1 MVPWSGGIVSGRSNI
16 AMCGIV
22 GVIHL
27 DRVGIQP
34 RLLERMA
41 GMLRHRGPD
50 DAGVFVHGHVGLGHR
65 RLKIIDLSA
74 AAHQPI
80 SNEDGT
86 VWVTYNGEIYNFAE
100 LRDELLRH
108 GHTFAS
114 RSDSEVIVHAYEEW
128 GERCVDRFNGM
139 FAYALWDGR
148 EERLL
153 LVRDRLG
160 VKPLFYYLDED
171 KLLFASEIK
180 AILQY
185 PQVDTALDSS
195 AVYDYFSLNYV
206 PAPKTPF
213 ARVRVVPPGHWLAVH
228 GRRMKLVRYWDIAF
242 ANGQQ
247 VGRGEEYIEQILVL
261 LQDAVRRRLVA
272 DVPLG
277 AFLSGGI
284 DSSAIVFFMQRLGH
298 PSLKTFNVRFH
309 ERSYDEGPYA
319 RLAARHTG
327 TEHHEIA
334 CTAEDLRSLLETIAW
349 HADNLTADISML
361 PMFLLAKLARQHVT
375 VVLSGDGGD
384 ELFGGY
390 LTYRADVLGR
400 YYRQLPA
407 WVRTGLL
414 RPLVAALPAS
424 TRKQSF
430 DYKLGKFIEGAGL
443 PPIEGHYVWRTIFS
457 DHEKGHLLSREFL
470 ETVQESDTAACYRRH
485 FANARAASVM
495 DKIFYADFKVFLADS
510 ILAKV
515 DSMTMAH
522 SLEARE
528 PLLDYR
534 LVELAATIP
543 HGLKIRGLETK
554 HIFKQAMRQ
563 FLPRSIVFQAK
574 KGFHSPLAKWFRE
587 ELRSFVDDILSPGNL
602 RALGMFNVPLVDTL
616 KRRHFHGQEN
626 NAFKLW
632 SLMNF
637 LAWHYQ
643 VARSGVGATFDRVS
657 PLA

>member
-1 MVPWSGGIVSGRSNI
+1 
-16 AMCGIV
+16 MCGIL
-22 GVIHL
+22 GVIQL
-27 DRVGIQP
+27 DQRGVEP
-34 RLLERMA
+34 RHLERMA
-41 GMLRHRGPD
+41 GVLRHRGPD
-50 DAGVFVHGHVGLGHR
+50 DAGVFVHGSVGLGHR

-74 AAHQPI
+74 AARQPMG
-80 SNEDGT
+80 NEDGT
-86 VWVTYNGEIYNFAE
+86 IWVTYNGEIYNFVE
-100 LRDELLRH
+100 LRDELLRR
-108 GHTFAS
+108 GHIFAS

-128 GERCVDRFNGM
+128 GERCVERFNGM

-148 EERLL
+148 EGRLL

-160 VKPLFYYLDED
+160 VKPLFYYVDED

-185 PQVDTALDSS
+185 PHVDTALDSS

-213 ARVRVVPPGHWLAVH
+213 ARVRALLPGHWLAVH
-228 GRRMKLVRYWDIAF
+228 DGQIKLVQYWDIAF
-242 ANGQQ
+242 SNSHRT
-247 VGRGEEYIEQILVL
+247 GRGEEYIEQILEL

-284 DSSAIVFFMQRLGH
+284 DSSAITFFMKRLGH
-298 PSLKTFNVRFH
+298 TSLKTFNVRFP
-309 ERSYDEGPYA
+309 ERTYDEGPYA
-319 RLAARHTG
+319 RLAAQHARTD
-327 TEHHEIA
+327 HHEVT
-334 CTAEDLRSLLETIAW
+334 CTAGDLRNLLETIAW

-361 PMFLLAKLARQHVT
+361 PMYLVARLARQHVT

-390 LTYRADVLGR
+390 LTYQADVLAR
-400 YYRQLPA
+400 YYRLLPA

-430 DYKLGKFIEGAGL
+430 DYKLGKFLEGAGL
-443 PPIEGHYVWRTIFS
+443 PAIEGHYVWRTIFS
-457 DHEKGHLLSREFL
+457 DREKEELLSREFL
-470 ETVQESDTAACYRRH
+470 ETVKETDTAGCYRRH
-485 FANARAASVM
+485 FANAKAVSMM

-554 HIFKQAMRQ
+554 RIFKQAMKP
-563 FLPRSIVFQAK
+563 FLPRPIVFQAK
-574 KGFHSPLAKWFRE
+574 KGFHSPLAEWFRE
-587 ELRSFVDDILSPGNL
+587 ELRSFVDDVLSPGNL
-602 RALGMFNVPLVDTL
+602 RALGMFNIPRIDTL
-616 KRRHFHGQEN
+616 KHRHFHGQEN

-632 SLMNF
+632 GLMNF
-637 LAWHYQ
+637 VAWHER
-643 VARSGVGATFDRVS
+643 VVKSAVGAAVAQKT